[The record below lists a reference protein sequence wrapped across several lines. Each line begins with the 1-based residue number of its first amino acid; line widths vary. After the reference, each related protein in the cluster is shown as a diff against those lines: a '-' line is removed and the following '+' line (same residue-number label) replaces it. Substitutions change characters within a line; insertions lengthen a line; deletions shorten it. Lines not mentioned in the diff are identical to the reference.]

1 MSDWANDIYMMH
13 NKFGVRDWFEENKDN
28 KELMRKYL
36 MFRLLMCQEELSE
49 TLTAYNNGDSEEI
62 VDGLIDLC
70 VFAIGTLDVFGVDA
84 NDAWDRVYSANM
96 EKSPG
101 VKPGRPNPF
110 GLPDL
115 LKPGGWKAPDHEGNH
130 GDFEKA
136 LDKLPPVMPEGGW

>member
-1 MSDWANDIYMMH
+1 
-13 NKFGVRDWFEENKDN
+13 
-28 KELMRKYL
+28 
-36 MFRLLMCQEELSE
+36 MCQEELSE
-49 TLTAYNNGDSEEI
+49 TLAAYNNGDAEEV

-84 NDAWDRVYSANM
+84 WDAWNRVHSANM
-96 EKSPG
+96 AKEPG

-115 LKPGGWKAPDHEGNH
+115 LKPGGWKAPTHEDNH

-136 LDKLPPVMPEGGW
+136 LDVLPQVKPEGGW